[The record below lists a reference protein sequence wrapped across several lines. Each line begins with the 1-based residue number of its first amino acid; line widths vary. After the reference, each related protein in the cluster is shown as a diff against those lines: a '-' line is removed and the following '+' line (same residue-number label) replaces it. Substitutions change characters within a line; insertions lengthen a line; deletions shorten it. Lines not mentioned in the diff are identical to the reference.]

1 MLSARRER
9 ELDRGNCGR
18 PQSAGRLRSRTAT
31 RLNGDPQDLIRAM
44 PAKGD
49 RPAGPCLG
57 GESRCN
63 VTTRSPAGGSSCG
76 RPRLARPAAWSAP
89 APGRTGRAGAPQPGR
104 ARRRQRRGPGR
115 RPDRGSAGSSPRP
128 ARSWSPP
135 TLACRRRWRLAH
147 GAGRLIQPRSL
158 TAPGGGP
165 CRPVPEGAERSAA
178 GADRGGGELRRLH
191 GCGAVSPARAV
202 TAGPALLLHR
212 WLQQSAGMAPVSHA
226 GPAGKPVRPG
236 ASAAARGSRHLAG
249 NHLQMPAEPS
259 RAPAGEA
266 PGDPAPPKP
275 ESPEPARPGPA
286 GPPPVP
292 HPHPPQRPRPPHP
305 APPPWP
311 PPRPW
316 PEPPAPPPAPR
327 PQPPPPPEPEPEP
340 EPGPEP
346 PLPPPEPEPE
356 PGPG

>member
-202 TAGPALLLHR
+202 TAGLLPCSSALPLI
-212 WLQQSAGMAPVSHA
+212 S
-226 GPAGKPVRPG
+226 GPR
-236 ASAAARGSRHLAG
+236 SRLRGSIAPWPSPSSRVIVVVKGSQDAPAADSTCDAG
-249 NHLQMPAEPS
+249 CAGGS
-259 RAPAGEA
+259 RAVA
-266 PGDPAPPKP
+266 
-275 ESPEPARPGPA
+275 
-286 GPPPVP
+286 
-292 HPHPPQRPRPPHP
+292 
-305 APPPWP
+305 
-311 PPRPW
+311 
-316 PEPPAPPPAPR
+316 
-327 PQPPPPPEPEPEP
+327 
-340 EPGPEP
+340 
-346 PLPPPEPEPE
+346 
-356 PGPG
+356 